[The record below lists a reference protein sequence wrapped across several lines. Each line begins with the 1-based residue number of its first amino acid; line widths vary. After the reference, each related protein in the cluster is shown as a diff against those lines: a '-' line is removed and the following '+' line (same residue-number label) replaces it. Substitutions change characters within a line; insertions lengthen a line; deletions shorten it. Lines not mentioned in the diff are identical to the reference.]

1 MNRLGDEFDYRRIDA
16 SFSLRDKSA
25 HDFFKEHLGLSGERL
40 LQWTDRFK
48 ALLKSAM
55 RTAVPFK
62 DMKEL
67 LGQLSAFY
75 RIRIFTSNSEEVVRY
90 IMARYDF
97 RPIDFIHSGIPI
109 LEKDKA
115 LEELLRSEGLS
126 LHETIYIGDEVRDI
140 DACRHAGIRIISVC
154 WGFNSRTALERRMPD
169 YLVESPKALLSL
181 LLAIRGRTGAQD
193 GQEDMA

>member
-1 MNRLGDEFDYRRIDA
+1 MLITRKTPRNVKKLIVDFEATIVNSSPIFTARMNGVGDEFGYGRIDA

-25 HDFFKEHLGLSGERL
+25 HDFCNEHLGLSGERL

-48 ALLKSAM
+48 VLLKSAM

-67 LGQLSAFY
+67 LGRLSAYY

-90 IMARYDF
+90 VMAKHDF
-97 RPIDFIHSGIPI
+97 RPVDFIHSGIPI

-115 LEELLRSEGLS
+115 LKVLLLSEGSFTTRNDL
-126 LHETIYIGDEVRDI
+126 Y
-140 DACRHAGIRIISVC
+140 
-154 WGFNSRTALERRMPD
+154 
-169 YLVESPKALLSL
+169 
-181 LLAIRGRTGAQD
+181 RG
-193 GQEDMA
+193 

>member
-1 MNRLGDEFDYRRIDA
+1 MNRLGDEFGYRRIDTG
-16 SFSLRDKSA
+16 FSLRDKSA
-25 HDFFKEHLGLSGERL
+25 HDFFKEHLGLSNERL

-48 ALLKSAM
+48 ILLKSAM

-67 LGQLSAFY
+67 LGRLSAYY

-97 RPIDFIHSGIPI
+97 RPVDFIHSGIPI
-109 LEKDKA
+109 LEKDKT
-115 LEELLRSEGLS
+115 LKELLLSEGLS

-154 WGFNSRTALERRMPD
+154 WGFNSKAALERRMPD
-169 YLVESPKALLSL
+169 YLAESPKELLSL
-181 LLAIRGRTGAQD
+181 LLPSHGRTGARD
-193 GQEDMA
+193 DQETLA